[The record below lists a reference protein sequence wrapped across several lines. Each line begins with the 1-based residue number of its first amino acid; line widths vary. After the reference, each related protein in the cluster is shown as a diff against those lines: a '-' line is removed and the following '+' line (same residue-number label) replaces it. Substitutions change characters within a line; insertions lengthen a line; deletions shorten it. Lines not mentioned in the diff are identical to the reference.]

1 MNAMPD
7 VSETSEKS
15 ETIDLGIDLCRFRSD
30 HELLAQQKKFVTY
43 FLKSPGPVIDLGCGR
58 GVMLELLRLNSIESY
73 GVDAFGPGAE
83 VCRQKG
89 LNIVEEDLFAHLKRL
104 PASSIGGIFCSHVIE
119 HLEPAS
125 AMTLLREAVRVL
137 LPRGTLVIVTPNSKD
152 LMVAMEGFW
161 LDLTHIRFYPA
172 RLLSAL
178 LEQVGFHSIETR
190 EDNDVRHNQVLYK
203 RIGVFIRRLWFW
215 GLINRGDVIAVA
227 RR

>member
-1 MNAMPD
+1 
-7 VSETSEKS
+7 
-15 ETIDLGIDLCRFRSD
+15 
-30 HELLAQQKKFVTY
+30 LAQQKKFVRH
-43 FLKSPGPVIDLGCGR
+43 FLNLPGSVVDLGCGR
-58 GVMLELLRLNSIESY
+58 GVMLELLRLSNIESY
-73 GVDAFGPGAE
+73 GVDAFAPGVE

-119 HLEPAS
+119 HLEPAA
-125 AMTLLREAVRVL
+125 AMILLREAYRVL

-172 RLLSAL
+172 RLLTAL
-178 LEQVGFHSIETR
+178 LEQVGFRVVETG
-190 EDNDVRHNQVLYK
+190 EDKDTRTGQVLYK

-215 GLINRGDVIAVA
+215 GLINRGDVVAIA
-227 RR
+227 RK